1 MLMNGNSIYAVMVT
15 YHPGDEV
22 LGNVRAL
29 LEQVDHV
36 VVVDNTPTEKAAA
49 ALDEISGWDRCT
61 VIFNRENLGIAAALN
76 IGIRFAL
83 THGAGWILTSDQDSR
98 VQENYVEEMLRC
110 HAESSKKATIG
121 MVCPRYVDDRV
132 GGEIP
137 MNKNSSGEIVGCWTS
152 GSMAPAEVY
161 KIVGLYEEPLFID
174 FVDHEYCMRMR
185 SQGYQIAQCRRA
197 VLKHSLGRIT
207 PRRFF
212 RGIMLVTNHSAGR
225 RYYINRNR
233 LVLIKRYFRHDREWA
248 MIEAKGLIADSIA
261 VLRFEKD
268 KAAKFNSMARAL
280 FDGLFNRLGQ
290 RVPL

>member
-1 MLMNGNSIYAVMVT
+1 MNNAPVYAVLVS

-22 LGNVRAL
+22 VGNVRAL

-36 VVVDNTPTEKAAA
+36 VVVDNTPVDKPSEP
-49 ALDEISGWDRCT
+49 LGEISGMDRCT

-83 THGAGWILTSDQDSR
+83 THGAEWILTSDQDSR

-110 HAESSKKATIG
+110 HAESSKKTTIG

-137 MNKNSSGEIVGCWTS
+137 LNKNSSGEIVGCWTS
-152 GSMAPAEVY
+152 GSMARAEVY

-185 SQGYQIAQCRRA
+185 SQGFQIVQSREA

-207 PRRFF
+207 PRRFLG
-212 RGIMLVTNHSAGR
+212 GISLVTNHSAAR
-225 RYYINRNR
+225 RYYISRNR
-233 LVLIKRYFRHDREWA
+233 LVLIRRYFRRDREWA
-248 MIEAKGLIADSIA
+248 LTETKGLIMDSVT
-261 VLRFEKD
+261 VLRFEKN
-268 KAAKFNSMARAL
+268 KIAKFNSIVRAL